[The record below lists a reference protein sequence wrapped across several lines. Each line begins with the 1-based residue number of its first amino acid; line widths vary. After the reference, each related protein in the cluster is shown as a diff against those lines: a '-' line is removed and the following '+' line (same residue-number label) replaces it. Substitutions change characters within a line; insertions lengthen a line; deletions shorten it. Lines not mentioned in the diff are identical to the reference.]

1 MKKHEA
7 DTTMNRHGWR
17 DEPLEIEVGGLY
29 EVWLQHDWEEPKPCV
44 TVIPTS
50 AGTNFR
56 RWEVLVDGQVKDVY
70 AGQIFRSGTATW
82 PEPPFVMPIIKK
94 DVIGKIAR
102 LHHDGVSRSFGIG
115 SAVPRAW
122 CVLCAGQHL
131 GRWFGLQCL

>member
-50 AGTNFR
+50 AGTNFK
-56 RWEVLVDGQVKDVY
+56 RWKVLVDGQVKDVY
-70 AGQIFRSGTATW
+70 AGQIFKSGTATR
-82 PEPPFVMPIIKK
+82 PNPRITMPTIKNMPALLS
-94 DVIGKIAR
+94 INEI
-102 LHHDGVSRSFGIG
+102 VSVQPMTMPVSSIFYMDYK
-115 SAVPRAW
+115 
-122 CVLCAGQHL
+122 L
-131 GRWFGLQCL
+131 GEEKQ

>member
-50 AGTNFR
+50 AGTNFK
-56 RWEVLVDGQVKDVY
+56 RWKVLVDGQVKDVY
-70 AGQIFRSGTATW
+70 AGQIFRSGTATR
-82 PEPPFVMPIIKK
+82 PEPPFTMPTIKNMPALLSINEIVSVQPMTMPVSSIFYMDYK
-94 DVIGKIAR
+94 FGKEEE
-102 LHHDGVSRSFGIG
+102 
-115 SAVPRAW
+115 
-122 CVLCAGQHL
+122 
-131 GRWFGLQCL
+131 

>member
-17 DEPLEIEVGGLY
+17 DEPLEIEVGSLY

-70 AGQIFRSGTATW
+70 AGQIFRSGTATR
-82 PEPPFVMPIIKK
+82 PALLSINEIVSVQPMTMPVSSIFYVDYKF
-94 DVIGKIAR
+94 GKEEE
-102 LHHDGVSRSFGIG
+102 
-115 SAVPRAW
+115 
-122 CVLCAGQHL
+122 
-131 GRWFGLQCL
+131 